1 MSAISKLLSIAAM
14 SAAMTT
20 YTPPVRRGELVKS
33 PLSKKAKKVR
43 AKNKVAKQSRKQ
55 NRK

>member
-14 SAAMTT
+14 AEAMTS
-20 YTPPVRRGELVKS
+20 YSPVRRKEFVKS

-43 AKNKVAKQSRKQ
+43 AKNKIAKQSRKS
-55 NRK
+55 NRKK

>member
-14 SAAMTT
+14 AEAMTS
-20 YTPPVRRGELVKS
+20 YTPVRRREFVKS

>member
-1 MSAISKLLSIAAM
+1 MSAISKLLAIAAM
-14 SAAMTT
+14 SAAMTS
-20 YTPPVRRGELVKS
+20 YTPPVRRSELVKS

-43 AKNKVAKQSRKQ
+43 ARNKVAKQSRKQ